1 MQLLLPSITKW
12 TSSGVNF
19 NFLLLFLVS
28 TQENNCV
35 SDAAFALNMLTER
48 SSKACAFL
56 NNRLSCHSPIQSN
69 FAKLHKLSA
78 RLGYSDRIVCV
89 SSSFLDIKFDDCE
102 GRSGA
107 YDQQSGAKQ
116 NSAQHSPFRLSD
128 SVKDQRE
135 TLNNIQLN
143 REIIYQ
149 TIKRKIRA
157 SSYDFGTQNLNR
169 FFSRFDVDRNG
180 FLDISEFQQIIRQ
193 LGIRANILSSQEIG
207 IILKEISSAGK
218 VNVHEFMHW
227 LDRNGNRF
235 PIQTGALK
243 VDLNQS
249 QTAWTYGE
257 NLVSSFSNAHERNGI
272 APAVN
277 KIEGRAASIPE
288 LSSSDTLSFIS
299 SVVDRPE
306 SHVAALSYFLMNDLG
321 IPREKLTSIALKF
334 PEVFSLDL
342 ENSLKP
348 LLDDMLDLGIPTPK
362 IAKMV
367 TSFPQLLTT
376 SREKREHVLTCL
388 EDLGVPFDRVG
399 KCIRLHPQLL
409 GLSVESKIL
418 PTAQFLVSEGVPISG
433 LRKIISSVPSVLGFS
448 IKQNLDPKF
457 RFLRNDLH
465 LSREKAGAVVCK
477 FPQVLCLSLAN
488 NIKPT
493 ILFLT
498 EELGIALQDVGKI
511 VHQNPQL
518 LGLNVATN
526 LRRKVEYLVGELGV
540 PQEQLARIVTAFP
553 TLLSLNDE
561 TNLRPKVSF
570 LTEEAG
576 FAMHDIVKAP
586 HLLAY
591 SLEQRIKPRCA
602 LMKKAGVRMALASL
616 LSPSNSVFY
625 ARFSALL

>member
-1 MQLLLPSITKW
+1 MLKW
-12 TSSGVNF
+12 TSCGLNVN
-19 NFLLLFLVS
+19 LLLLLLMS
-28 TQENNCV
+28 TQENCCV
-35 SDAAFALNMLTER
+35 SDVAFAPNMFTEG
-48 SSKACAFL
+48 SGKACEFL
-56 NNRLSCHSPIQSN
+56 NFRPMCQPLILSTWAKAHKPS
-69 FAKLHKLSA
+69 AKL
-78 RLGYSDRIVCV
+78 GYDTRKSCF
-89 SSSFLDIKFDDCE
+89 SLFTMKSGNCE
-102 GRSGA
+102 GFKEA
-107 YDQQSGAKQ
+107 YDQKSGGEQNLAKR
-116 NSAQHSPFRLSD
+116 SLSRLSD
-128 SVKDQRE
+128 SIKQQRE
-135 TLNNIQLN
+135 ALNHIQLN
-143 REIIYQ
+143 RELIYEN
-149 TIKRKIRA
+149 IKRKIRA

-169 FFSRFDVDRNG
+169 FFARYDVDRNG

-193 LGIRANILSSQEIG
+193 LGIRADILSSEEIG
-207 IILKEISSAGK
+207 IIMKEISSEGN
-218 VNVHEFMHW
+218 VSVHEFMHW
-227 LDRNGNRF
+227 LDRNGNRY
-235 PIQTGALK
+235 PIQTGALR
-243 VDLNQS
+243 VDANQS

-257 NLVSSFSNAHERNGI
+257 NSFPPFSNAKVQSQDRM
-272 APAVN
+272 ATVN
-277 KIEGRAASIPE
+277 TRMEETALRSASIPE
-288 LSSSDTLSFIS
+288 SSSSETLSFIS

-334 PEVFSLDL
+334 PEVYSLDL

-367 TSFPQLLTT
+367 VSFPPLLTT
-376 SREKREHVLTCL
+376 SREKRELVLTCL
-388 EDLGVPFDRVG
+388 EDLGVPLDRVG
-399 KCIRLHPQLL
+399 KCICLHPQLL

-418 PTAQFLVSEGVPISG
+418 PTAQFLVSEGVPFSS
-433 LRKIISSVPSVLGFS
+433 LRKIISTVPSVLGFS
-448 IKQNLDPKF
+448 IKQNLHPKF
-457 RFLRNDLH
+457 QFLRNELH
-465 LSREKAGAVVCK
+465 LSREKAGALVCK

-498 EELGIALQDVGKI
+498 KELGIPLEDVGKI

-526 LRRKVEYLVGELGV
+526 LRRKVDYLVEELGV
-540 PQEQLARIVTAFP
+540 PHEQLARIVRAFP
-553 TLLSLNDE
+553 TLLSLSDE

-616 LSPSNSVFY
+616 LSPSDSVFY
-625 ARFSALL
+625 ARFSAAL